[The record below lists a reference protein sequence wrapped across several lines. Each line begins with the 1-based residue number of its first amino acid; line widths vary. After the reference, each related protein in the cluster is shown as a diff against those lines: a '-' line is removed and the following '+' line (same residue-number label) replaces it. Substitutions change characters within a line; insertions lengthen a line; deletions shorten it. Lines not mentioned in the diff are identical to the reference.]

1 MTSEPEARL
10 DDKIRRL
17 HCLARGRGRRSAQ
30 HLEVAQQR
38 TEGAVVVKELERGL
52 HELLLGLRAHE
63 GAALLRQHGAR
74 EPLARAAAAAL
85 QQRAQRVVHA
95 RGQPLGRVRR
105 DLGVGVGVGVGV
117 GLGVGLGL
125 GVGPTCERDAHCA

>member
-1 MTSEPEARL
+1 MA
-10 DDKIRRL
+10 
-17 HCLARGRGRRSAQ
+17 A
-30 HLEVAQQR
+30 
-38 TEGAVVVKELERGL
+38 RGL

-85 QQRAQRVVHA
+85 QQRAQRIVHA

-105 DLGVGVGVGVGV
+105 DLVRGRGRGRGRGRARARVRVRGRVRVRARVRVRVRVRRWG
-117 GLGVGLGL
+117 
-125 GVGPTCERDAHCA
+125 